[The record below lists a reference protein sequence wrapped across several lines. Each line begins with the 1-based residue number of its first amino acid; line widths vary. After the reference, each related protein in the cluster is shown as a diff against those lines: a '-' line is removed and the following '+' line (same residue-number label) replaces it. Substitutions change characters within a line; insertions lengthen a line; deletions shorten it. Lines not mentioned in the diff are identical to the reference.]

1 MKLNKII
8 LAAAA
13 ASATLLA
20 TPVVADAAKGM
31 EIAVESDKRNTG
43 FGDTLSEANM
53 VLRNA
58 QGRETTRKMRIST
71 LETADD
77 GDKSITVFDFPRDVK
92 GIALLTWSHKEG
104 SDDQWIYFPA
114 RKRTRRIASD
124 NKSGPFMGSEF
135 AYEDI
140 SSQELEQYTYKYIKD
155 DTVNGLD
162 VFVTERYPTDSNSG
176 YTRQVV
182 YTDKAEYRVQKVDY
196 YDRKNSLLKTLTF
209 SDYKQYED
217 KFWRPHTMEMVNHQ
231 TKKETDL
238 TFDSYSF
245 KTGLNE
251 QSFEQGRLRNVR

>member
-1 MKLNKII
+1 MKLRNLFAAAVAGSAL
-8 LAAAA
+8 LAA
-13 ASATLLA
+13 
-20 TPVVADAAKGM
+20 PVMADAAKGL
-31 EIAVESDKRNTG
+31 EIAIEADKRNTG
-43 FGDTLSEANM
+43 FGDTLSQANM

-71 LETADD
+71 LETPDD
-77 GDKSITVFDFPRDVK
+77 GDKSITVFDYPRDVK

-140 SSQELEQYTYKYIKD
+140 SSQEVEQYTYKYLRD
-155 DTVNGLD
+155 DNIAGAD
-162 VFVTERYPTDSNSG
+162 VFVSERYPTDKNSG

-182 YTDKAEYRVQKVDY
+182 YMDKAEYRVRKIDY
-196 YDRKNSLLKTLTF
+196 YDRKDSLLKTLQF
-209 SDYKQYED
+209 ADYKQYEG
-217 KFWRPHTMEMVNHQ
+217 KFWRPHSMKMVNHQ

-245 KTGLNE
+245 KTGLDAP
-251 QSFEQGRLRNVR
+251 SFEQNRLRNVR